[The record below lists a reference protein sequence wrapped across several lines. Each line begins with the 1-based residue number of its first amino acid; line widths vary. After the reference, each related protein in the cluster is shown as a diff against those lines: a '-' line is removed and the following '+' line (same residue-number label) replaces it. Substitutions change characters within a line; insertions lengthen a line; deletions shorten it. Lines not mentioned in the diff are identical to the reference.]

1 MKSITNPYGKIRLT
15 CFDVQLVPLDKV
27 RPNNYN
33 PNHVPEHYM
42 EYLLESV
49 INNGFCFPVVVIYDK
64 DDEVYTIIDGE
75 HRYILFKDY
84 FKADVLP
91 VVVLDHDVSQRMMA
105 TMQFNKARGVH
116 SVEKEADM
124 VKRLMD
130 QGKDDAEIAEGLGM
144 ELETVQRLKQVIGI
158 AAHFVNQNYSKA
170 WEIVENG

>member
-1 MKSITNPYGKIRLT
+1 MKSITSPYGKIRLT

-130 QGKDDAEIAEGLGM
+130 QGKDDRNRSAFCKS
-144 ELETVQRLKQVIGI
+144 ELQQSMGDCRKWMKRKERGGTESNV
-158 AAHFVNQNYSKA
+158 
-170 WEIVENG
+170 